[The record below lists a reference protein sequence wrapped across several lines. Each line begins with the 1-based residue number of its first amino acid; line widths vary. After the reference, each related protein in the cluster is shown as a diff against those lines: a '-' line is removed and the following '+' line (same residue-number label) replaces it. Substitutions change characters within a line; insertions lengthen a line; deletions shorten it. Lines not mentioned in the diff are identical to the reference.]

1 MKVHILKHARRDE
14 VVPKHPKPSKLAIC
28 WWSFIFDFLV
38 VMQPNDDSTW
48 QPLVQRAA
56 LARRTNNTV
65 DLLAALED
73 ILESMQREEKYPGE
87 RATRMKEL
95 ECSMSKEFGIE
106 SMTTW
111 LCPFLLREELAT
123 VAEALIEELAAA
135 KKEEILTIELES
147 LGSLQLCTAKDVCDW
162 TMSDGRF
169 IWHGAHACLQLI
181 RDGRLDVRDKHIL
194 ELGCGLGLVGMA
206 CAKAGASAVTLT
218 DYDKQLLSACSKSIA
233 LNSLPKVSTL
243 MLDWE
248 NVSSN
253 GPLPQ
258 VTVDLILGADII
270 YDAEHARS
278 VLGSIRR
285 LLSEGIGREGVLIT
299 GEPEKREGIC
309 DLDRALGIPAVSE
322 IPSSGEQGSL
332 GWTVSLLPD
341 LVDGRRHRLYRFS
354 WSLPASQKQSL
365 RMLSTSAAAGMQLFV

>member
-1 MKVHILKHARRDE
+1 
-14 VVPKHPKPSKLAIC
+14 
-28 WWSFIFDFLV
+28 
-38 VMQPNDDSTW
+38 MQPNDDSTW

-111 LCPFLLREELAT
+111 LCPFLLQEELAT

-135 KKEEILTIELES
+135 KKEEILMIELES

-181 RDGRLDVRDKHIL
+181 KDGRLDVKDKCIL

-233 LNSLPKVSTL
+233 LNSLPTVSTL

-248 NVSSN
+248 KVSSN

-285 LLSEGIGREGVLIT
+285 LLSEGIGHEAILIT

-309 DLDRALGIPAVSE
+309 DLDKALGIPAVSE
-322 IPSSGEQGSL
+322 IPSSGQQGSL
-332 GWTVSLLPD
+332 WWTVSLLPD
-341 LVDGRRHRLYRFS
+341 AVDGRRHRLYRFS
-354 WSLPASQKQSL
+354 RSLPAGQKQSWGSNPFDQCSCRNATGYL
-365 RMLSTSAAAGMQLFV
+365 IDRHRLQAEIFMYF